1 MRMKDKMLAFFREE
15 EGLTAVEYA
24 VGGALVAATLVA
36 AFVALRTQ
44 IIQELN
50 DIVTA
55 LKSG

>member
-24 VGGALVAATLVA
+24 VGGSLVAAGLVL

-44 IIQELN
+44 IIAEIN
-50 DIVTA
+50 AIITA
-55 LKSG
+55 LQSG

>member
-24 VGGALVAATLVA
+24 VGGALVAAALVA

-44 IIQELN
+44 IIAELN
-50 DIVTA
+50 AIVTA
-55 LKSG
+55 LQSG

>member
-24 VGGALVAATLVA
+24 VGGSLVAAGLVL

-44 IIQELN
+44 IIAEINL
-50 DIVTA
+50 IIAA
-55 LKSG
+55 LQSG

>member
-24 VGGALVAATLVA
+24 VGGALVAAGLVA

-44 IIQELN
+44 IIAEINL
-50 DIVTA
+50 IIAA
-55 LKSG
+55 LQSG